1 MKIENKENKLRGI
14 YPSILITSFKG
25 KTNSS
30 TLLLNKLRANNVD
43 KLKLTNSFKTSEKEL
58 KKNKNII
65 DIVSKSISILCHELS
80 NYELDGADYLLTLKT
95 ENIAL
100 LDYSKI
106 DELYE
111 LGYKEGKKFL
121 QNNKI

>member
-1 MKIENKENKLRGI
+1 M
-14 YPSILITSFKG
+14 
-25 KTNSS
+25 
-30 TLLLNKLRANNVD
+30 
-43 KLKLTNSFKTSEKEL
+43 
-58 KKNKNII
+58 
-65 DIVSKSISILCHELS
+65 
-80 NYELDGADYLLTLKT
+80 LTLKT